1 MTTSLDT
8 SEIRGIPVNAN
19 RTLSLSV
26 LSGKGGVGKTTIAL
40 NLSLALRREGAR
52 VLLVDCDLGLAN
64 LDVLLGIS
72 PEVTLQ
78 DVLISDVSASAAV
91 HRVEDGLD
99 ILPAASGVPELVYMT
114 TDMRDM
120 LLSRLR
126 PLLGSYDYV
135 FLDLGAG
142 INGTVQTFADMSMA
156 RVLVVTPEPTAMTDT
171 YAIIKVL
178 AQVHGVRD
186 FLLVVNQTE
195 SREEET
201 ATFRRLH
208 SACKRF
214 LGVEPMLLG
223 GIRQDPKVAEAICRR
238 KPLLQ
243 LFPACNAAGDLVEL
257 AKRLMRSREAM
268 SDALEKR
275 AVLEPSSL

>member
-99 ILPAASGVPELVYMT
+99 ILPAASGVPELVDMT

-142 INGTVQTFADMSMA
+142 MSMA

>member
-8 SEIRGIPVNAN
+8 SNMPVNAN

-40 NLSLALRREGAR
+40 NLALALRREGAR

-64 LDVLLGIS
+64 LDVLLGIT

-78 DVLISDVSASAAV
+78 DVLISDVAASAAV
-91 HRVEDGLD
+91 HSVEEGLD
-99 ILPAASGVPELVYMT
+99 ILPAASGVPELVDMT

-126 PLLGSYDYV
+126 PLLSSYDYV

-156 RVLVVTPEPTAMTDT
+156 RILVVTPEPTAMTDT
-171 YAIIKVL
+171 YAIMKVL
-178 AQVHGVRD
+178 SQAHGLRD

>member
-99 ILPAASGVPELVYMT
+99 ILPAASGVPELVDMT

-156 RVLVVTPEPTAMTDT
+156 RVLVVTPRCTAC
-171 YAIIKVL
+171 AIFSLSSTRRKAGKKKQRPSAACIRP
-178 AQVHGVRD
+178 ASD
-186 FLLVVNQTE
+186 FLASNPCCSAAFGRIRKWRRRFAGANRFSSFFRLVM
-195 SREEET
+195 
-201 ATFRRLH
+201 
-208 SACKRF
+208 
-214 LGVEPMLLG
+214 PP
-223 GIRQDPKVAEAICRR
+223 GI
-238 KPLLQ
+238 L
-243 LFPACNAAGDLVEL
+243 
-257 AKRLMRSREAM
+257 
-268 SDALEKR
+268 
-275 AVLEPSSL
+275 